1 MFVLRASLFDAASL
15 SCPTCAD
22 SAVLLPVSQFLCCHL
37 ASLSL
42 PASCWALMFI
52 SYLSG
57 QWRRRQRWRG
67 QVVRGDQLLTS
78 LPAASSLARPG
89 TTEMGLH
96 LRRPGAAAHERG
108 HVRAS
113 QWPHDE
119 RRHLASTKE
128 PVEPDVIVKR
138 PVLSTKPSVRTTL
151 CFV

>member
-1 MFVLRASLFDAASL
+1 MFVLRASLFDAASF
-15 SCPTCAD
+15 SCPTCGD

-57 QWRRRQRWRG
+57 QWRRQQRWRG

-96 LRRPGAAAHERG
+96 LRRPGAAAHVRG

-113 QWPHDE
+113 QW
-119 RRHLASTKE
+119 RRAMTK
-128 PVEPDVIVKR
+128 
-138 PVLSTKPSVRTTL
+138 TTSGAIWPRRRSRSSPMSS
-151 CFV
+151 